1 MRLGP
6 GNSMVKKIGVI
17 SGLMEFIV
25 FADCFAHTKKPKLR
39 EATAKDCSAS
49 KEPGWDLNPG
59 LLALTLRFS
68 QLLPTGFHGNWS
80 HSKTKVRVLE
90 FITEETDHW
99 SWPLALAVGI
109 WN

>member
-80 HSKTKVRVLE
+80 H
-90 FITEETDHW
+90 F
-99 SWPLALAVGI
+99 
-109 WN
+109 